1 MIKKI
6 LFFPLLWTYE
16 EFRTSKD
23 AHDAIFWW
31 CIGALISASY
41 YSIPVLLITGII
53 LYPHV
58 ALPILGI
65 VLGIGLFFLLIP
77 AYLWRVIKVKEKEK
91 ELCNGGKLYMFG
103 DELWRVAKYNLRYY
117 EMRTVYGNKLFRRPL
132 SLFHLFKPVEM
143 MMQYIN
149 PFKKDIFG
157 PEDIIGRVFNY
168 QGEKWLAVKYEGYDM
183 YWFQSLTNKRFIEI
197 PYSYVDEYK
206 EATAKNK
213 K

>member
-31 CIGALISASY
+31 GIGALISASY

-91 ELCNGGKLYMFG
+91 ELCSGGKLYMFG

-157 PEDIIGRVFNY
+157 PEDIIGRVYNY